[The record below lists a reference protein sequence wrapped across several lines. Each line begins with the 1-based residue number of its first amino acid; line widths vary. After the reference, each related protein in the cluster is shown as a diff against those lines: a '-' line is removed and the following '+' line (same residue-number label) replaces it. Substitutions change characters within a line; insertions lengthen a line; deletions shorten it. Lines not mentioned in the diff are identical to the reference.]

1 MTKILANDGIAD
13 NGKQILEEAGLEV
26 HTEKIP
32 QDQLKAGLRDYD
44 AIIVR
49 SATKIT
55 KEIIDA
61 NTHLKLIG
69 RAGVGV
75 DNIEVAHAE
84 THGITV
90 VNTPAAASLSVAEL
104 TFAHL
109 AGGVRFLHQANKE
122 MPATGHDSF
131 KTLKKQYAD
140 GTELRG
146 KTLGLI
152 GIGRIGQ
159 ETAKIALGAG
169 MHIMISDPMYQE
181 VTLELDQI
189 QADNKP
195 VVRISS
201 VSNEEVFRNAD
212 FISLHVPAMDKPL
225 IDEGAM
231 QQMKPGVGI
240 LNCSRG
246 GVIDENALLDNLNT
260 GHVGFAGLD
269 VFENEPTPNDQLLK
283 HPRVSATPH
292 IGASSVEGQAR
303 VAVEIAEKTIAQLK
317 DKA

>member
-13 NGKQILEEAGLEV
+13 NGKKILEEAGFEV

-32 QDQLKAGLRDYD
+32 QEQLVDELRNYS

-49 SATKIT
+49 SGSKIT
-55 KEIIDA
+55 KDIIDA

-75 DNIEVAHAE
+75 DNIAVEHAE
-84 THGITV
+84 THGIKV
-90 VNTPAAASLSVAEL
+90 INTPAAASLSVAEL
-104 TFAHL
+104 TIAHL
-109 AGGVRFLHQANKE
+109 AGAVRFLHQSNKE
-122 MPATGHDSF
+122 MPETGHESF

-140 GTELRG
+140 GIELRG

-159 ETAKIALGAG
+159 EAAKIALGAG
-169 MHIMISDPMYQE
+169 MHVMISDPMYKE
-181 VTLELDQI
+181 VSLELDQI
-189 QADNKP
+189 QAEPKP
-195 VVRISS
+195 SVRIST
-201 VSNEEVFRNAD
+201 VSNQEVFSNAD

-225 IDEGAM
+225 IDESAF
-231 QQMKPGVGI
+231 QQMKAGVGI

-246 GVIDENALLDNLNT
+246 GVIDEEALVDNLNT

-269 VFENEPTPNDQLLK
+269 VFENEPNPNDQLLK

-303 VAVEIAEKTIAQLK
+303 VAVEIAEKTVEHLK
-317 DKA
+317 GTT

>member
-13 NGKQILEEAGLEV
+13 NGKQILENAGIEV
-26 HTEKIP
+26 HTTNIP
-32 QDQLKAGLRDYD
+32 QDQLKDELKAYD

-55 KEIIDA
+55 KDIIDA
-61 NTHLKLIG
+61 NTHLSMIG

-75 DNIEVAHAE
+75 DNIEVKHAE
-84 THGITV
+84 NQGIRV
-90 VNTPAAASLSVAEL
+90 INTPAAASLSVAEL
-104 TFAHL
+104 TFAHM

-122 MPATGHDSF
+122 MPETGHDSF

-159 ETAKIALGAG
+159 ETAKIAMGAG
-169 MHIMISDPMYQE
+169 MHVLISDPMYNE
-181 VTLELDQI
+181 ITLELDQI
-189 QADNKP
+189 PVEPKPQA
-195 VVRISS
+195 RFET
-201 VSNEEVFRNAD
+201 VSNEAIFQQAD

-225 IDEGAM
+225 IDEGTF
-231 QQMKPGVGI
+231 QQMKAGVGLI
-240 LNCSRG
+240 NCSRG
-246 GVIDENALLDNLNT
+246 GIIDENALLDNLNT

-269 VFENEPTPNDQLLK
+269 VFENEPKPNDQLLK

-303 VAVEIAEKTIAQLK
+303 VAVEMAEKTIEQLQG
-317 DKA
+317 KA